1 MENQKRRMDE
11 QIFRVEDYGKLKELH
26 QKIIDL
32 INFYKVSGYNAI
44 GVLETIK
51 QEIFSEEE
59 EG

>member
-1 MENQKRRMDE
+1 MDE
-11 QIFRVEDYGKLKELH
+11 QIFRIEDYGNLKELH

-51 QEIFSEEE
+51 QEIFLEENE